1 MNGRNPKRKE
11 KIVIKKNRL
20 NPDNWLVVKK
30 LLSNLYYEHESLTKF
45 LINKAAEKI
54 IERPGKIYLDNEYFR
69 ELLSKKP
76 FISVE
81 EKLKYMKKL

>member
-30 LLSNLYYEHESLTKF
+30 LLS
-45 LINKAAEKI
+45 
-54 IERPGKIYLDNEYFR
+54 
-69 ELLSKKP
+69 
-76 FISVE
+76 E
-81 EKLKYMKKL
+81 EKQEIIVIKNKINGNERRVS